1 MDIVRKYMAF
11 THAGVRCHNTCNVGK
26 AVKFRG
32 WLLALLAMHLLM
44 HPMTHAI
51 AARVTPAAAQ
61 SVSIPASDDPSTARP
76 LDNCD
81 LCRLGHSVVT
91 APTATRVERV
101 HPQWILVRIQSVSYE
116 SLRIATKL
124 PSRAPPTL

>member
-32 WLLALLAMHLLM
+32 WLLALLAMHLLV

-51 AARVTPAAAQ
+51 AALVTPAAVQ
-61 SVSIPASDDPSTARP
+61 SVS
-76 LDNCD
+76 
-81 LCRLGHSVVT
+81 
-91 APTATRVERV
+91 
-101 HPQWILVRIQSVSYE
+101 IQSVSYE